1 MPMPENCVILV
12 VEDREDDE
20 ILIREAFERAGLKN
34 PLFVVR
40 DGEEAQA
47 YLQGFGKYRDRD
59 EFPLPALMLLDLKMP
74 KVDGFEV
81 LSWIRKQPALRAL
94 RVVVLTSSEDIYDV
108 NKAYEMGAKF
118 ISGQAVRFS

>member
-1 MPMPENCVILV
+1 MNCTDLQKPRGAPERGTGPAVLHGVVTPSGNVVDCVKLTASCMPMPENCIILV

-59 EFPLPALMLLDLKMP
+59 EFPLPAL
-74 KVDGFEV
+74 
-81 LSWIRKQPALRAL
+81 I
-94 RVVVLTSSEDIYDV
+94 
-108 NKAYEMGAKF
+108 
-118 ISGQAVRFS
+118 